1 MKVGHF
7 IWSSCL
13 LMMMNSCDI
22 MISCF
27 VHPRNMMSRNLQ
39 PLSRNAPIVIAD
51 ECIRLSQKLKEVR
64 HNNAGILLFDYRID
78 SKQSNM
84 SVNTMKRIY
93 QHSKAIADKQ
103 SYIQERQ
110 IYRILN
116 FSYDREKYMKVERR
130 YNEDVQHVNIL
141 RAFVTGM
148 YLDSQTTTTTTAT
161 VNDTNVF
168 RSWNNL
174 EKVNRIIEN
183 KYNLPRSTQYP
194 QDIFFFSLNNNKM
207 IYKQYMRRNDTMYK
221 ECFDTSRHLLLFEDL
236 YVEKHIP
243 YIAKVNN
250 PIGIKITGKVHLKKI
265 LSYLTQN
272 FKSRNEIILVISFHR
287 LISMRRLV
295 PRLIKALQAQNLLYH
310 NINLCFEV
318 NSYQEHKGKFT
329 SNDTDK
335 DIDFI
340 YKMQNKY
347 NISNSGFYFRFAV
360 TNDDITMSRTR

>member
-13 LMMMNSCDI
+13 LMMMNSC
-22 MISCF
+22 SCF
-27 VHPRNMMSRNLQ
+27 VHPRNMISRHQQ

-64 HNNAGILLFDYRID
+64 HNHAGILLFDYKID

-110 IYRILN
+110 IYRIIN

-148 YLDSQTTTTTTAT
+148 YLDSQMTTTTTTAT
-161 VNDTNVF
+161 VNDTIVF

-183 KYNLPRSTQYP
+183 KYNIPRSSQYP

-243 YIAKVNN
+243 YIATVNN
-250 PIGIKITGKVHLKKI
+250 PIGIKITGKVHVKKI
-265 LSYLTQN
+265 LSYLTQD

-318 NSYQEHKGKFT
+318 NSYQEHKGQFT

-347 NISNSGFYFRFAV
+347 NISNNGFYFRFAV
-360 TNDDITMSRTR
+360 TNDNITMMSRTR